1 MGEIVRI
8 LAAMFAVFGFY
19 CALGEVRALLR
30 RRIRRKNAQNPAAKG
45 ANMRADH

>member
-1 MGEIVRI
+1 VGEIVRI

-30 RRIRRKNAQNPAAKG
+30 RRMRRQGKQKSSPPE